1 MGYRARSI
9 AICTVLTGPI
19 YAFLVFRII
28 RWGWLPFT
36 FGMSVG
42 LRLLISI
49 IAGFVIAFV
58 ASVLILYLNPKSRAQ
73 AAIQT
78 EYEKNGYS
86 DRYIELLQAEV
97 NRLSGKNDTSQIYLG
112 YIRSLANAY
121 LFHHDYQAA
130 IETINLIS
138 PEVMMRKMGNYPGG
152 GMQTVQYFGVQMAI
166 CESLKDPN
174 RAEAVMRDAYPYIQ
188 ANYGKSALGDII
200 IDEYYIMYYC
210 IFGNYDQAFVYANH
224 GMNRGDKPRFRL
236 YGNVLYARVY
246 MNMGDYDNADRYLD
260 EASTYAKTNNE
271 KRTVLMEKEEVKR
284 KRNGEL

>member
-86 DRYIELLQAEV
+86 DHYIELLQAEV
-97 NRLSGKNDTSQIYLG
+97 NRLSGKNDTSQIYFLPMHIFFIMI
-112 YIRSLANAY
+112 IRQPSRR
-121 LFHHDYQAA
+121 
-130 IETINLIS
+130 LI
-138 PEVMMRKMGNYPGG
+138 
-152 GMQTVQYFGVQMAI
+152 
-166 CESLKDPN
+166 
-174 RAEAVMRDAYPYIQ
+174 
-188 ANYGKSALGDII
+188 
-200 IDEYYIMYYC
+200 
-210 IFGNYDQAFVYANH
+210 
-224 GMNRGDKPRFRL
+224 
-236 YGNVLYARVY
+236 
-246 MNMGDYDNADRYLD
+246 
-260 EASTYAKTNNE
+260 
-271 KRTVLMEKEEVKR
+271 
-284 KRNGEL
+284 